1 MRIIDFRARP
11 NTEQY
16 MNLYSGTYAWDN
28 YFNCPKPEPNTLENF
43 MASLDKAGV
52 TQAVFTGRNSP
63 RVTLSNDYVFE
74 CMEAYPNRL
83 FGFAGIDPTQGL
95 NALREIERST
105 SQLGMKGISL
115 DPHHINIYPDD
126 RILYPLYYKCIEI
139 DVPVIFTMGP
149 LVGKWGGPAAVDNLA
164 EDLPEL
170 KIICSHGVWPQVTE
184 FIALAYRHK
193 NVYLEASIYQFLPG
207 AEPIF
212 EAANTILQDKIIYAS
227 AFPFRP
233 LEDIK
238 RFLEYKFN
246 ENVVD
251 KLVYKNAARL
261 LKIDENQED

>member
-1 MRIIDFRARP
+1 MRVIDFRARP
-11 NTEQY
+11 NTKEY
-16 MNLYSGTYAWDN
+16 MSLYAGTYAWDT
-28 YFNCPKPEPNTLENF
+28 YFHCPKPEPAPL
-43 MASLDKAGV
+43 ASFIAALDETGV

-63 RVTLSNDYVFE
+63 LVRLSNDYVAE
-74 CMEAYPNRL
+74 CVQAYPDRL
-83 FGFAGIDPTQGL
+83 IGFAGIDPTQGL
-95 NALREIERST
+95 NALHEIERAI

-115 DPHHINIYPDD
+115 DPHHIKIYPDD
-126 RILYPLYYKCIEI
+126 RLLYPLYYKCIEI

-164 EDLPEL
+164 EDIPDL

-184 FIALAYRHK
+184 SIALAYRHE
-193 NVYLEASIYQFLPG
+193 NVYLEASIYHFLPG
-207 AEPIF
+207 GEPIF

-233 LEDIK
+233 LNDLE
-238 RFLEYKFN
+238 RFLQYPFD

-261 LKIDENQED
+261 LKIETK